1 MMCNMD
7 LVNKNGQMVQNMK
20 DNTLK
25 AKKVEQ
31 VHILGL
37 MVHIIMVIGNK
48 TNLMDMDNMFGVM
61 AENMKENLEII

>member
-1 MMCNMD
+1 MD